1 MATPTNEAQVVAAII
16 KTIRRSWPDAWVVKI
31 HGGPQQRA
39 GLPDLLVCLRGT
51 LVGLEVKYQRPG
63 ESREHALG
71 RATLLQRA
79 ELARIETAGGV
90 GAVVLS
96 VQEALEVLAAI

>member
-1 MATPTNEAQVVAAII
+1 MPTNEAQVVAAIVAA
-16 KTIRRSWPDAWVVKI
+16 IRRRWPTAWVVKI

-39 GLPDLLVCLRGT
+39 GLPDLLVCLQGH
-51 LVGLEVKYQRPG
+51 LIGLEVKYQRPG
-63 ESREHALG
+63 ESRAHALG

-79 ELARIETAGGV
+79 ELLRIERAGGT

-96 VQEALEVLAAI
+96 PEEALEVLAACL